1 MKANPGGIVSPADVV
16 GRERLIAQLWATLE
30 RQSLVLVSERRLGKT
45 TIARKMQAEAA
56 PDLRV
61 IYMDIGAV
69 SRAAELVERLAQA
82 IRVHLGATKKATGW
96 LAEHWSA
103 LGGLEVGGILRLPE
117 SKGPSWKVALER
129 LLGDLLHG
137 TGQRTI
143 LIWDEL
149 PWALQKIA
157 RTEGEPVVVD
167 LLDLLRSLRQTHPGL
182 RLVYAGSIGLHH
194 VVTGLRDEG
203 YVNSPLEGMCIVE
216 VPPLDRSDAA
226 GLAAALL
233 RGEGLAAANA
243 TTAAC
248 IADLVDAI
256 PFYIHQVVAAL
267 ADQRRTA
274 TPETVAATIAA
285 ALTAP
290 EDPWDLHH
298 FRSRLNEYYQN
309 EASTVRALLDI
320 LAETQPLDL
329 NDLHARLQT
338 AFRPDND
345 RARTL
350 LGADRAPLRS
360 LVRLMQRDHYL
371 DLVPGGAYRFR
382 FDLIRRWWRCDLG
395 LD

>member
-1 MKANPGGIVSPADVV
+1 MKANSGGIVSPADVV

-96 LAEHWSA
+96 LAEQWSA

-129 LLGDLLHG
+129 LLGDLLHS

-167 LLDLLRSLRQTHPGL
+167 
-182 RLVYAGSIGLHH
+182 
-194 VVTGLRDEG
+194 
-203 YVNSPLEGMCIVE
+203 
-216 VPPLDRSDAA
+216 
-226 GLAAALL
+226 
-233 RGEGLAAANA
+233 
-243 TTAAC
+243 
-248 IADLVDAI
+248 
-256 PFYIHQVVAAL
+256 
-267 ADQRRTA
+267 
-274 TPETVAATIAA
+274 
-285 ALTAP
+285 
-290 EDPWDLHH
+290 
-298 FRSRLNEYYQN
+298 
-309 EASTVRALLDI
+309 
-320 LAETQPLDL
+320 
-329 NDLHARLQT
+329 
-338 AFRPDND
+338 
-345 RARTL
+345 
-350 LGADRAPLRS
+350 
-360 LVRLMQRDHYL
+360 
-371 DLVPGGAYRFR
+371 GAYRFR